1 MGLAVPQTEMGA
13 IPSNEPDPEIPFAII
28 DESPLKPKNEAP
40 VFQHRQWW
48 TILMIV
54 AALTLES
61 PISVAASGSEDARDV
76 VKRGTMEVGA
86 ATGFWQATT
95 LLGNGRSENRSAA
108 FVLPRLGFVVTD
120 PIGTKWWRGN
130 VEVLLEP
137 LFARF
142 TQPFAAEAAG
152 GSLVVKYNFL
162 SFGRWMPF
170 WDAGAGMVWTNLAP
184 RIQEQSTQF
193 EFVLE
198 TGPGVHYFMTDT
210 VTLTMGVRLHH
221 ISNGGLGDRN
231 TGINAVLPY
240 VGISVFLPR

>member
-1 MGLAVPQTEMGA
+1 MPVVYERQLG
-13 IPSNEPDPEIPFAII
+13 S
-28 DESPLKPKNEAP
+28 KNEAD
-40 VFQHRQWW
+40 VSQRRQWW
-48 TILMIV
+48 TVLMIL

-61 PISVAASGSEDARDV
+61 PISVAVSGSEDARDV
-76 VKRGTMEVGA
+76 VKRGTMEVGV

-108 FVLPRLGFVVTD
+108 LVLPRLGFVVTD
-120 PIGTKWWRGN
+120 PIGDGWWRGN
-130 VEVLLEP
+130 VEVLVEP

-152 GSLVVKYNFL
+152 GSLVLKYNFL

-170 WDAGAGMVWTNLAP
+170 WDAGAGMIWTNLAP
-184 RIQEQSTQF
+184 RIAEQSTQF

-198 TGPGVHYFMTDT
+198 TGPGVHYFMTNT
-210 VTLTMGVRLHH
+210 VTLTTGVRLHH

-231 TGINAVLPY
+231 TGINAILPY

>member
-1 MGLAVPQTEMGA
+1 MPVIYEGQL
-13 IPSNEPDPEIPFAII
+13 
-28 DESPLKPKNEAP
+28 SPKHETP
-40 VFQHRQWW
+40 VCRHRQWW
-48 TILMIV
+48 TVLIV
-54 AALTLES
+54 LAAFTLES
-61 PISVAASGSEDARDV
+61 PVSVAASGSYDARDV
-76 VKRGTMEVGA
+76 VKRGTMEVGVA
-86 ATGFWQATT
+86 AGFWQATT

-108 FVLPRLGFVVTD
+108 FVLPRLGMVVTD
-120 PIGTKWWRGN
+120 PVGAGWWRGN
-130 VEVLLEP
+130 VEVLVEP

-152 GSLVVKYNFL
+152 GSFILKYNFL

-170 WDAGAGMVWTNLAP
+170 WDAGAGMIWTNLAP

-198 TGPGVHYFMTDT
+198 TGPGVQYFMTDT
-210 VTLTMGVRLHH
+210 MTLTMGVRLHH

-240 VGISVFLPR
+240 VGISVFLPRW

>member
-1 MGLAVPQTEMGA
+1 MPVYYQGQARAKHQ
-13 IPSNEPDPEIPFAII
+13 
-28 DESPLKPKNEAP
+28 AP
-40 VFQHRQWW
+40 VCRYRKWW
-48 TILMIV
+48 TALIV
-54 AALTLES
+54 LTVLTLES
-61 PISVAASGSEDARDV
+61 PVRVYASGSIDAGDV
-76 VKRGTMEVGA
+76 VKRGTMEVGVA
-86 ATGFWQATT
+86 AGFWQATT

-108 FVLPRLGFVVTD
+108 FILPRLGIVVTD
-120 PIGTKWWRGN
+120 RVGTGWWRGN
-130 VEVLLEP
+130 VEVLVEP

-152 GSLVVKYNFL
+152 GSLVLKYNFL

-170 WDAGAGMVWTNLAP
+170 WDAGAGMIWTNLAP
-184 RIQEQSTQF
+184 RIPEQSTQF

-210 VTLTMGVRLHH
+210 VTLTTGVRLHH

-231 TGINAVLPY
+231 TGINAILPY

>member
-1 MGLAVPQTEMGA
+1 
-13 IPSNEPDPEIPFAII
+13 
-28 DESPLKPKNEAP
+28 
-40 VFQHRQWW
+40 
-48 TILMIV
+48 
-54 AALTLES
+54 
-61 PISVAASGSEDARDV
+61 
-76 VKRGTMEVGA
+76 MEVGA
-86 ATGFWQATT
+86 AAGFWQATT

-120 PIGTKWWRGN
+120 PLGAGWWRGN
-130 VEVLLEP
+130 VEVLAEP

-152 GSLVVKYNFL
+152 GSLVLKYNFL

-170 WDAGAGMVWTNLAP
+170 WDAGAGMIWTNLAP
-184 RIQEQSTQF
+184 RVQEQSTQL

-240 VGISVFLPR
+240 VGLSCSRLADDRYLYDGKEIGMACERCNGFRTKERLYDFLENGGQIYVSGWRWVSRCGAYGNVADWVIDQNRPMVNTEGIVAT

>member
-1 MGLAVPQTEMGA
+1 MPVYYQGQACAKHQ
-13 IPSNEPDPEIPFAII
+13 
-28 DESPLKPKNEAP
+28 AP
-40 VFQHRQWW
+40 VCRYRKWW
-48 TILMIV
+48 TALIV
-54 AALTLES
+54 LTVLTLES
-61 PISVAASGSEDARDV
+61 PVRVYASGSIDAGDV
-76 VKRGTMEVGA
+76 VKRGAMEVGVA
-86 ATGFWQATT
+86 AGFRHATT

-108 FVLPRLGFVVTD
+108 FVLPRLGIVLTD
-120 PIGTKWWRGN
+120 PVGSGWWRGN
-130 VEVLLEP
+130 VEVLVEP

-152 GSLVVKYNFL
+152 GSLVLKYNFL

-170 WDAGAGMVWTNLAP
+170 WDAGAGMIWTNLAP
-184 RIQEQSTQF
+184 RIPEQSTQF

-210 VTLTMGVRLHH
+210 VTLTTGVRLHH

-231 TGINAVLPY
+231 TGINAILPY